1 MKDTENQTTD
11 QEPEVDI
18 DIDDIG
24 TILKSSRL
32 KSKMTLEEI
41 SGELCIRKIYLTAI
55 EEGDYETLPPV
66 PYGIG
71 YVRTYARYLGL
82 NPERA
87 VQLYK
92 AASVNEEPKEIAEDI
107 ATAPEINKGSPRHI
121 IIGAIILAVIYG
133 GWSLYSA
140 DMEQPTEEVVT
151 TEEQLI
157 SEEPVSEKTPDTADV
172 ATVVSEE
179 VAEEAIAPQEE
190 NKPEE
195 KKADEETSTA
205 APDKVIFKFSG
216 ESWVELKNKKRVFF
230 QGVFH
235 NGDVKEIPYEP
246 NLFVSIGR
254 PKNLTM
260 YIKGNKKQI
269 ISTKHKMNIPLD
281 SIK

>member
-1 MKDTENQTTD
+1 MTDTENQ
-11 QEPEVDI
+11 EAEI

-32 KSKMTLEEI
+32 KSKMSLEEI

-55 EEGDYETLPPV
+55 EEGDYETLPPI
-66 PYGIG
+66 PYGVG

-92 AASVNEEPKEIAEDI
+92 AASISEEPKVVEEEVVSE
-107 ATAPEINKGSPRHI
+107 PEVNKGSLRHI
-121 IIGAIILAVIYG
+121 IIGVGILAIIYG

-140 DMEQPTEEVVT
+140 DMDQQTEEVIA

-157 SEEPVSEKTPDTADV
+157 AEDAVDEET
-172 ATVVSEE
+172 ATVIDAVEQTTEE
-179 VAEEAIAPQEE
+179 TTTEDTKSKEETKPAEEKKTVAEEAF
-190 NKPEE
+190 
-195 KKADEETSTA
+195 T
-205 APDKVIFKFSG
+205 PDPNKVIFKFSG
-216 ESWVELKNKKRVFF
+216 DSWVELKNKKRVYF

-235 NGDVKEIPYEP
+235 KGDTKEIAYEP

-254 PKNLTM
+254 PKNLTI

-269 ISTKHKMNIPLD
+269 FSTKPEKNVSLD

>member
-1 MKDTENQTTD
+1 MTDTENQET
-11 QEPEVDI
+11 EI

-32 KSKMTLEEI
+32 KSKMSLEEI

-55 EEGDYETLPPV
+55 EEGDYETLPPI
-66 PYGIG
+66 PYGVG

-92 AASVNEEPKEIAEDI
+92 AASISEEPKVVEEEVV
-107 ATAPEINKGSPRHI
+107 TEPEVNKGNLWHI
-121 IIGAIILAVIYG
+121 VIGIIVLAIIYG

-140 DMEQPTEEVVT
+140 DMEPQTEDVVL

-157 SEEPVSEKTPDTADV
+157 TEDAIEEEAATVTDAVEQTTEETATKDTKTKEETKPTEEKTP
-172 ATVVSEE
+172 
-179 VAEEAIAPQEE
+179 VAEEAF
-190 NKPEE
+190 
-195 KKADEETSTA
+195 T
-205 APDKVIFKFSG
+205 PDPNKVIFKFSG
-216 ESWVELKNKKRVFF
+216 DSWVELKNKKRVYF

-235 NGDVKEIPYEP
+235 KGDTKEIAYEP

-269 ISTKHKMNIPLD
+269 FSTKPEKNVSLD